1 MAKAKTDFTDYIQA
15 FEDELASFIKRVKDR
30 AKARIEKA
38 KAEVEEVNADFFLVI
53 NSSCLIVYV
62 YHAGRTFRA

>member
-15 FEDELASFIKRVKDR
+15 FEDELASFIKRVEGR

-38 KAEVEEVNADFFLVI
+38 KAEAEEVTIGFV
-53 NSSCLIVYV
+53 
-62 YHAGRTFRA
+62 